1 MHVSTRLML
10 EYEYI
15 SKKDTLAESPKFIFT
30 KRQLLTYSPKFSP
43 SKFTRYT
50 VYGNLQKKTRLK
62 CCVVVALTF
71 FCYVD
76 DLLDVEMRMES
87 DDERLIDVEDRVDG
101 LINLPVEVE
110 GGELKNQVP
119 ESTDESISEN
129 SIEPLGD
136 GAEDDPVETQN
147 DSESQEGKNEDK
159 YASKVKKKMHL
170 KGPQTI

>member
-1 MHVSTRLML
+1 M
-10 EYEYI
+10 
-15 SKKDTLAESPKFIFT
+15 
-30 KRQLLTYSPKFSP
+30 
-43 SKFTRYT
+43 
-50 VYGNLQKKTRLK
+50 
-62 CCVVVALTF
+62 VVALTF

-129 SIEPLGD
+129 SNEQLEN

-147 DSESQEGKNEDK
+147 DSESQEGKNEDEH
-159 YASKVKKKMHL
+159 ASKVKKKMHL